1 MNSWLFSMVIGTVTL
16 FVLAAVTQ
24 GWLDLLHM
32 WLFFA
37 GLNHLRLN
45 RENL

>member
-1 MNSWLFSMVIGTVTL
+1 MWILSMALGTVTL
-16 FVLAAVTQ
+16 FVLAAATQ
-24 GWLDLLHM
+24 SWLDLLHM

-45 RENL
+45 HE